1 MNDKRFSDETLT
13 STVEE
18 LQQGWTTASKAQ
30 ANNSAAIALCELVQP
45 TLENKSQGEDYFRLS
60 ASELRSK
67 LDDRDLIIYQAAQ
80 IIALL
85 ADKAM
90 DLDSWLGNI
99 GGTLK
104 KSVAYLT
111 EEKSQEESEGISHE

>member
-1 MNDKRFSDETLT
+1 MNDTRFSDETLT
-13 STVEE
+13 NVVKE
-18 LQQGWTTASKAQ
+18 LQQGQETASKAQ
-30 ANNSAAIALCELVQP
+30 ANNSAAIALCQLVQP
-45 TLENKSQGEDYFRLS
+45 TLENKSQGEDYFKLS
-60 ASELRSK
+60 PSELRSK

-80 IIALL
+80 IITLL

-90 DLDSWLGNI
+90 DLDSWLGLI

-111 EEKSQEESEGISHE
+111 EKKSQGKSEGTSHE

>member
-1 MNDKRFSDETLT
+1 MDGKELSSSNLA
-13 STVEE
+13 TVLDE
-18 LQQGWTTASKAQ
+18 LQQRQTIASKAQ
-30 ANNSAAIALCELVQP
+30 DSNSAAVALCELVQP
-45 TLENKSQGEDYFRLS
+45 TLENKSQGEDYFKLS
-60 ASELRSK
+60 SSELRSK

-80 IIALL
+80 IIMLL

-90 DLDSWLGNI
+90 DLDSWLGLI

-111 EEKSQEESEGISHE
+111 EEKSQEESEGVSHE